1 MSRESAVFCAEQSRA
16 VHDFNINI
24 RTMRED
30 VSVQEEKK
38 KGQERMK
45 KLIRYSETPQVTG
58 LEYSE
63 QRDLKEH
70 PEKKKYYKDV
80 VRQRL
85 CMDIRRK

>member
-1 MSRESAVFCAEQSRA
+1 M
-16 VHDFNINI
+16 HDFNINI
-24 RTMRED
+24 RTMREG
-30 VSVQEEKK
+30 VSVQKSEK

-70 PEKKKYYKDV
+70 PEKKKNYEDV

-85 CMDIRRK
+85 RMDARRK